1 LIRWVPL
8 LKNIKAKEQQ
18 TFERYII
25 KMKPITL
32 LFTTLLALV
41 ASVQGFVPIQRSPF
55 TTSLKVEA
63 DIDPDDIVARR
74 IIVQGD
80 VQGGYYRSCVKNEV
94 SNLYGYIFITNTGE

>member
-1 LIRWVPL
+1 
-8 LKNIKAKEQQ
+8 
-18 TFERYII
+18 
-25 KMKPITL
+25 MKPITL

-55 TTSLKVEA
+55 TTSSLKAEA

-80 VQGGYYRSCVKNEV
+80 VQGGYYRSCVRNEV
-94 SNLYGYIFITNTGE
+94 SNYLCGYNKFILDTGK